1 MKDFRKFPQNLTSEF
16 AGRLVPM
23 TASTP
28 RRMALDLELLKEL
41 IGALDKE
48 RGVENG
54 RLMDAVEGGTLTLDQ
69 KVGSQPQPQPQ
80 HFEVVDTRLEQNVEP

>member
-1 MKDFRKFPQNLTSEF
+1 
-16 AGRLVPM
+16 M

-54 RLMDAVEGGTLTLDQ
+54 KLMDAVEGGALTLDQ
-69 KVGSQPQPQPQ
+69 KVGPQSQSQPLGNGTYS
-80 HFEVVDTRLEQNVEP
+80 TRAE